1 MTTNFNPSTVQ
12 IVANATEFKNGNKG
26 FKVEVK
32 GMEGKLNITRS
43 FSDPLKTMR
52 FMFMLSKKLE
62 LSINKIDLAA
72 VSIAY
77 QKAKAELAQ
86 ASIHVNEVA
95 ANAQSDAQ
103 EMEKDSEA
111 EASDSDS
118 ETVHEFIGTDYYKNA
133 LKEYKEKH
141 PDALLL
147 FRCGDFYE
155 SYEHDAEIA
164 AEVLGI
170 TLTLDS
176 KNKRKMT
183 GFPNHALDTYL
194 PKFIRAG
201 HKVAI
206 CDQLEAPKKR
216 SKKIE
221 KAS

>member
-1 MTTNFNPSTVQ
+1 MTTNFISSSVQ
-12 IVANATEFKNGNKG
+12 IVANATEFKNGTKG

-43 FSDPLKTMR
+43 FADPLKTMR

-72 VSIAY
+72 VSVAY
-77 QKAKAELAQ
+77 QKAKAELAK
-86 ASIHVNEVA
+86 ASAHVNEVA

-103 EMEKDSEA
+103 ELEKDSEA

-118 ETVHEFIGTDYYKNA
+118 SEEVTHLAYIQQFNEFK
-133 LKEYKEKH
+133 KKH
-141 PDALLL
+141 PEALLL

-155 SYEHDAEIA
+155 TYENDAQIA
-164 AEVLGI
+164 SEVLGI
-170 TLTLDS
+170 TLTLNTRD
-176 KNKRKMT
+176 KRKMA
-183 GFPNHALDTYL
+183 GFPHHALDSYL
-194 PKFIRAG
+194 PKLIRAG
-201 HKVAI
+201 HRVAI
-206 CDQLEAPKKR
+206 CDQLEAPKKS

>member
-1 MTTNFNPSTVQ
+1 MTTNYSFSAVQ

-43 FSDPLKTMR
+43 FTDPLKTMR

-62 LSINKIDLAA
+62 LGINKIDLAA
-72 VSIAY
+72 VSVAY

-86 ASIHVNEVA
+86 ASAHVNEVA

-103 EMEKDSEA
+103 ELEKDSEA

-118 ETVHEFIGTDYYKNA
+118 SEEVTHLAYIQQFNEF
-133 LKEYKEKH
+133 KEKH
-141 PDALLL
+141 PEALLL

-155 SYEHDAEIA
+155 TYENDAQIA
-164 AEVLGI
+164 SEVLGI
-170 TLTLDS
+170 TLTLNTRD
-176 KNKRKMT
+176 KRKMA
-183 GFPNHALDTYL
+183 GFPHHALDSYL
-194 PKFIRAG
+194 PKLIRAG
-201 HKVAI
+201 HRVAI
-206 CDQLEAPKKR
+206 CDQLEAPKKS

-221 KAS
+221 KVS

>member
-1 MTTNFNPSTVQ
+1 MTTNYSFSAVQ

-43 FSDPLKTMR
+43 FTDPLKTMR

-62 LSINKIDLAA
+62 LGINKIDLAA
-72 VSIAY
+72 VSVAY

-86 ASIHVNEVA
+86 ASAHVNEVA

-103 EMEKDSEA
+103 ELEKDSEA

-118 ETVHEFIGTDYYKNA
+118 SEEVTHLAYIQQFNEF
-133 LKEYKEKH
+133 KEKH
-141 PDALLL
+141 PEALLL

-155 SYEHDAEIA
+155 TYENDAQIVSG
-164 AEVLGI
+164 VLGI
-170 TLTLDS
+170 TLTLNTRD
-176 KNKRKMT
+176 KRKMA
-183 GFPNHALDTYL
+183 GFPHHALDSYL
-194 PKFIRAG
+194 PKLIRAG
-201 HKVAI
+201 HRVAI
-206 CDQLEAPKKR
+206 CDQLEAPKKS

>member
-1 MTTNFNPSTVQ
+1 MTTNYSFSAVQ

-43 FSDPLKTMR
+43 FTDPLKTMR

-62 LSINKIDLAA
+62 LGINKIDLAA
-72 VSIAY
+72 VSVAY

-86 ASIHVNEVA
+86 ASAHVNEVA

-103 EMEKDSEA
+103 ELEKDSEA

-118 ETVHEFIGTDYYKNA
+118 SEEVTHLAYIKQFNEF
-133 LKEYKEKH
+133 KEKH
-141 PDALLL
+141 PEALLL

-155 SYEHDAEIA
+155 TYENDAQIA
-164 AEVLGI
+164 SEVLGI
-170 TLTLDS
+170 TLTLNTRD
-176 KNKRKMT
+176 KRKMA
-183 GFPNHALDTYL
+183 GFPHHALDSYL
-194 PKFIRAG
+194 PKLIRAG
-201 HKVAI
+201 HRVAI
-206 CDQLEAPKKR
+206 CDLLEAPKKS

-221 KAS
+221 KVS